1 MQRIFITLESS
12 RIIMNII
19 DVSNLERIDKKP
31 TRRMTLLSNGEV
43 MQNGFKI
50 KTLELRLYTNV
61 LQNESLPHSIITAYL
76 ETDDHS
82 IETLYDE
89 GSLEDNALD
98 STTELLTNSL
108 GLSGLILRLII
119 SLENTLKV
127 QNDQ

>member
-1 MQRIFITLESS
+1 
-12 RIIMNII
+12 MNII
-19 DVSNLERIDKKP
+19 DISNLERIDKKP
-31 TRRMTLLSNGEV
+31 SRKMILLSNGET

-61 LQNESLPHSIITAYL
+61 HQNESSSHSIITAYL

-89 GSLEDNALD
+89 GSLDDNALD
-98 STTELLTNSL
+98 KSTELLTNSL

>member
-50 KTLELRLYTNV
+50 KTLELRLYTNI
-61 LQNESLPHSIITAYL
+61 LQNKPLSYLSLIHI
-76 ETDDHS
+76 
-82 IETLYDE
+82 
-89 GSLEDNALD
+89 
-98 STTELLTNSL
+98 
-108 GLSGLILRLII
+108 
-119 SLENTLKV
+119 
-127 QNDQ
+127 

>member
-12 RIIMNII
+12 RINEIII

-50 KTLELRLYTNV
+50 KTLELRLYTNI
-61 LQNESLPHSIITAYL
+61 LQNKPLSYSIITAYL
-76 ETDDHS
+76 ETDEHS

-89 GSLEDNALD
+89 GGLEDNALEK
-98 STTELLTNSL
+98 STELLTNSL

>member
-1 MQRIFITLESS
+1 
-12 RIIMNII
+12 MNII
-19 DVSNLERIDKKP
+19 DVSTLEHNDKKP
-31 TRRMTLLSNGEV
+31 TRRMVLLSNGEV

-127 QNDQ
+127 QNDL

>member
-1 MQRIFITLESS
+1 MK
-12 RIIMNII
+12 II
-19 DVSNLERIDKKP
+19 DISNPNFIEKKP
-31 TRRMTLLSNGEV
+31 DMKTNLISNGE
-43 MQNGFKI
+43 NIERGFKI

-61 LQNESLPHSIITAYL
+61 LQNEHSSHSIITAYL

-98 STTELLTNSL
+98 KSTELLTNSL

-127 QNDQ
+127 QNE

>member
-50 KTLELRLYTNV
+50 KTLELRLYTNI
-61 LQNESLPHSIITAYL
+61 LQNKPLSYSIITAYL
-76 ETDDHS
+76 ETDEHS

-89 GSLEDNALD
+89 GDLEDNALEK
-98 STTELLTNSL
+98 STELLTNSL